1 MRALTIISL
10 LIFSVVAHGADPD
23 DTPATRLAAA
33 EKYYAT
39 LDIAKL
45 MDQVLAKDA
54 ASLPEDNRE
63 QARVLVREHFHYQEL
78 TKVSL
83 QALVKIFNTK
93 ELNAMAAFYGSAEGQ
108 SVISKYP
115 AYLAEVMP
123 AIVAQVR
130 RTMAEVQPELQSKR
144 GSQAVR

>member
-1 MRALTIISL
+1 MRALTITSL
-10 LIFSVVAHGADPD
+10 LILSAVAHGADLD

-54 ASLPEDNRE
+54 ASLSQDNRE